1 MRKNFMKKA
10 VAVTLS
16 AAMAFSL
23 SAVTNPTTASAATV
37 GLNAKKKTIT
47 VGKKFTLKLNK
58 AGQKNWKITK
68 AVSAKPKVVKVNKKT
83 KKNVVVKGLK
93 KGKSKVTVT
102 LKRKNGKAGTKKLTC
117 TFTVKKKTPT
127 DPTAPT
133 TPTAPTDPTTPTT
146 PVQTEDKA
154 TTQEEL
160 IAKLANKDLTKLT
173 LETEAEKI
181 DIPAGTYSNLTLVV
195 NAPNAEVTNEAVF
208 KDIEIQAI
216 KADTWFEKAAS
227 ALGSNKIV
235 IKAPKARLVIDAI
248 AKLAKLKLDQNGA
261 AADKVMKLEVQGSL
275 DNVEVNASTNL
286 NVDVQGTGEVSQMDV
301 LAGSDIKI
309 NGGATA
315 KAIKVNVAATAA
327 ATNLTSD
334 VKTELT
340 LSAVVNVTFT
350 AGAAG
355 SSVKANKEVEGKE
368 LVIKNQ
374 TGANIDLI
382 SSNGS
387 KTPIANNNGDGK
399 VTPPVIQDTT
409 NPTTPSKPNFDQNGS
424 DNNDNTTSESV
435 TITVDGVK
443 AKGHL
448 TGSATKEADVPT
460 GSALDD
466 TNKDSFPYTY
476 TVSGGALGEL
486 TLSGIKPNV
495 TSGCVM
501 KIDVAY
507 TIANK
512 TYQKSVLTNG
522 GSPTCITGT
531 SSEDVEKL
539 IDKMESGTIG
549 DITIALTDPIS
560 GSFVGKRKEADLKV
574 SVSVQCTVVK
584 VGKKVVKSSSRN
596 DVFIKG
602 NQTITLDSGDATTGT
617 TSIDTNLSI
626 DLKK

>member
-235 IKAPKARLVIDAI
+235 IKAPKASLVIDAI

-424 DNNDNTTSESV
+424 DNSDKTTSESV

-443 AKGHL
+443 AEGEIARGTVTRHSKTISGPGIDEK
-448 TGSATKEADVPT
+448 TEYS
-460 GSALDD
+460 
-466 TNKDSFPYTY
+466 Y
-476 TVSGGALGEL
+476 TVTGAAFSLSKI
-486 TLSGIKPNV
+486 SGIKPNV

-501 KIDVAY
+501 QLDVAY
-507 TIANK
+507 TVGNS
-512 TYQKSVLTNG
+512 TYQKSFLTNG
-522 GSPTCITGT
+522 GTPVELCSSLTSEQIETEIENMKSGAIGEITRIQLGT
-531 SSEDVEKL
+531 V
-539 IDKMESGTIG
+539 GT
-549 DITIALTDPIS
+549 TAIS
-560 GSFVGKRKEADLKV
+560 GDEEKASLKV
-574 SVSVQCTVVK
+574 SVSVACTVVK
-584 VGKKVVKSSSRN
+584 LGDKVVKSSSRN
-596 DVFIKG
+596 QVIVRG
-602 NQTITLDSGDATTGT
+602 NQTFTIKPDLMNADLN
-617 TSIDTNLSI
+617 IE
-626 DLKK
+626 LKK

>member
-127 DPTAPT
+127 DPTTPT

-387 KTPIANNNGDGK
+387 KTPISNNNGDGK
-399 VTPPVIQDTT
+399 VTPPVIQDTS

-424 DNNDNTTSESV
+424 DNSDKTTSESV

-443 AKGHL
+443 AKGTISGGTVVKHEKTI
-448 TGSATKEADVPT
+448 TGSSIEQTKKEY
-460 GSALDD
+460 S
-466 TNKDSFPYTY
+466 Y
-476 TVSGGALGEL
+476 TVSGASFNLSGI
-486 TLSGIKPNV
+486 SGIKPNV

-501 KIDVAY
+501 QLDVAY
-507 TIANK
+507 TVGNS
-512 TYQKSVLTNG
+512 TYQKSFLTNG
-522 GSPTCITGT
+522 GMPVELCSSLTSEQIETKIEEMNSGAIGEIADIDLGLVGT
-531 SSEDVEKL
+531 
-539 IDKMESGTIG
+539 T
-549 DITIALTDPIS
+549 AIS
-560 GSFVGKRKEADLKV
+560 GDKDGASLKV
-574 SVSVQCTVVK
+574 SVSVACTVVK
-584 VGKKVVKSSSRN
+584 LGDKVVKSSSRN
-596 DVFIKG
+596 QVIIRGDQTFTIKPSPM
-602 NQTITLDSGDATTGT
+602 NADL
-617 TSIDTNLSI
+617 NI